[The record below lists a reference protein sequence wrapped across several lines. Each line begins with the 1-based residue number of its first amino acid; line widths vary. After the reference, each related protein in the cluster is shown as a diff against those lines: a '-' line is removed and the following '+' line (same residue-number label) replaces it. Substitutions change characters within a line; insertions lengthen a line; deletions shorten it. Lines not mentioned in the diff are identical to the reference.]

1 MKRTILIFVFSL
13 FILSCCATTKPNI
26 SVLYPI
32 HALRTELPQP
42 QEKSKVT
49 TKEPL
54 PIEVE
59 ALLKKLYTLD
69 SNLALEVGKLPEF
82 QETIGKNQVLA
93 LTRFI
98 ELVAHTTTSQKTNLA
113 EFTKIGLPNVRR
125 YCTPLQAI
133 FWLLEK
139 NEYDTKESPLNC
151 NWSLSLA
158 WCLNDL
164 LTKAWDFSEEDR
176 WKDYK
181 VVTDR
186 LNAPGLVNY
195 YEKRRFIYVF
205 RDDNVGRSYLLF
217 KTNQGQCA
225 DVTAF
230 TVDCLRKGGY
240 KAWSYDV
247 RSPRGLSF
255 PLHHVTRFVMGG
267 KHYIMDNS
275 IFPKRGIVPLD
286 KYSPF

>member
-1 MKRTILIFVFSL
+1 MFQ
-13 FILSCCATTKPNI
+13 N
-26 SVLYPI
+26 
-32 HALRTELPQP
+32 LRPLNQP

-139 NEYDTKESPLNC
+139 NEYDTKESPSNC
-151 NWSLSLA
+151 NWSLSLT

-164 LTKAWDFSEEDR
+164 LGKAWDFSEEDR

-181 VVTDR
+181 VVTER
-186 LNAPGLVNY
+186 LNAPELVDY
-195 YEKRRFIYVF
+195 YEKKRFVYLF
-205 RDDNVGRSYLLF
+205 RADHVGSPFWLF

-230 TVDCLRKGGY
+230 TIDCLMKGGY
-240 KAWSYDV
+240 KAWDYHVASPSGYSY
-247 RSPRGLSF
+247 
-255 PLHHVTRFVMGG
+255 HHVTLFKVGG
-267 KHYIMDNS
+267 EDYIMDNGR
-275 IFPKRGIVPLD
+275 PDKRGIVPRN